1 MKKRILIASAIIL
14 VAVAAV
20 VVLPQNRRQIKE
32 FLTGYEEVPSV
43 STQAGAEFHARINR
57 DETEIT
63 YEETYHDLEAPVT
76 QSHIHFGQMGVN
88 GAIEIW
94 LCGNPERLP
103 ATGQPPAGTQ
113 RCPDPPPG
121 GSATITGTITAA
133 NVTGQPVPTPP
144 AAPVF
149 GQGIQPGEFAEI
161 IRAMKA
167 GKTYVNIHSQKFP
180 GGEVRSQINTGG
192 DGHDHHDGDNDGDDH

>member
-1 MKKRILIASAIIL
+1 MKKRILFASAIIL
-14 VAVAAV
+14 VAAAAV
-20 VVLPQNRRQIKE
+20 VVLSQNRRQIRE

-57 DETEIT
+57 DETQIT
-63 YEETYHDLEAPVT
+63 YEETYRDLEALVT
-76 QSHIHFGQMGVN
+76 QSHIHFGQPGVN
-88 GAIEIW
+88 GSIEMW

-103 ATGQPPAGTQ
+103 APPPAGTQ

-121 GSATITGTITAA
+121 GTATITGTLTAD
-133 NVTGQPVPTPP
+133 NVTGQTLNGLNG
-144 AAPVF
+144 

-192 DGHDHHDGDNDGDDH
+192 DGHDHQDGDHDGDDH